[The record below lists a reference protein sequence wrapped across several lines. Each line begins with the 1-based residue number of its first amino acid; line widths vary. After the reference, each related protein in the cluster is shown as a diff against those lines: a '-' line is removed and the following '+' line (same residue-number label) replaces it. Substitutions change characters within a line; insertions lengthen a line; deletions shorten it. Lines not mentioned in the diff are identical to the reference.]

1 VATDTDTQEQLHS
14 WHLDSLKALGF
25 TRLQQAKLIEL
36 LDDGEVEL
44 AEIRDLIE
52 RRGWTPEQ
60 AFLSLA

>member
-1 VATDTDTQEQLHS
+1 VATDTEQQLKL
-14 WHLDSLKALGF
+14 WHIDELRRLKF
-25 TRLQQAKLIEL
+25 TMQQRTVLLKL